1 MEKVFNQASVI
12 KLLKE
17 GLTRPNP
24 SDPTRMM
31 WTLEDLDKPSPGWTE
46 CVNNTKC
53 NPAFPQGYQGVK
65 FRNLARVKT
74 PKPKPK
80 PIEEKVELTDPKDLP
95 IYF

>member
-31 WTLEDLDKPSPGWTE
+31 WTLEELDKPSPGWNE
-46 CVNNTKC
+46 CVNNTKG
-53 NPAFPQGYQGVK
+53 NPAFPQGYKGVK
-65 FRNLARVKT
+65 YQNLARVEE
-74 PKPKPK
+74 PKPP
-80 PIEEKVELTDPKDLP
+80 EEKVELTNPKDLP
-95 IYF
+95 PDF